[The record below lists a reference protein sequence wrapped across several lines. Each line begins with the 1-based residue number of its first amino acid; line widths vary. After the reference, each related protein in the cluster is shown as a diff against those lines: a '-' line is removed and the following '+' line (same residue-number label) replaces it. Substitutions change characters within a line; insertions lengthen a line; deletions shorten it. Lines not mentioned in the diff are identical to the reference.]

1 MGRQAEGKK
10 RRGRR
15 NWQEKGGK
23 KLGREGEEERKER
36 GKRRERTKKKIGRRR
51 KRRKK
56 NREGVKKEKL
66 GTGREEEIGK
76 K

>member
-1 MGRQAEGKK
+1 M
-10 RRGRR
+10 
-15 NWQEKGGK
+15 
-23 KLGREGEEERKER
+23 GREGEEERKER